1 MQITFLGQ
9 SSFCVD
15 TGAQLLLFD
24 YAPRLKRRAAEPVLL
39 ELLKDRT
46 CTVFVSHVH
55 EDHFSPEIYR
65 LPNCRYVVA
74 AGVPA
79 EQDAL
84 VVLPEREYTLEGL
97 EIKTF
102 RSTDEGVAFLVE
114 ADGKTVYH
122 AGDLHWWHWEGE
134 PDPWNPDMECAFRE
148 QAEKIARETIDLAF
162 LPTDQRQKAAWLWG
176 MDLLM
181 RQGNIAAAVPMHF
194 WNQASVPPRI
204 LRDPCTAPYREKL
217 HLLCRIGEQTSL

>member
-84 VVLPEREYTLEGL
+84 VALPEREST
-97 EIKTF
+97 TTPF
-102 RSTDEGVAFLVE
+102 RPRSARWP
-114 ADGKTVYH
+114 DGR
-122 AGDLHWWHWEGE
+122 
-134 PDPWNPDMECAFRE
+134 N
-148 QAEKIARETIDLAF
+148 
-162 LPTDQRQKAAWLWG
+162 
-176 MDLLM
+176 
-181 RQGNIAAAVPMHF
+181 
-194 WNQASVPPRI
+194 S
-204 LRDPCTAPYREKL
+204 
-217 HLLCRIGEQTSL
+217 